1 MSVEPHDAVPSRD
14 GVYVMHID
22 RRVDADKGA
31 WQAQK
36 QQQREQVTQALRQQ
50 RVRDYLLGLRES
62 AKIDDNRKSVQA
74 AARRQ
79 SAS

>member
-1 MSVEPHDAVPSRD
+1 
-14 GVYVMHID
+14 VYVL
-22 RRVDADKGA
+22 RVDRLVNADKGA

-36 QQQREQVTQALRQQ
+36 AMQREQVTNALKQQ
-50 RVRDYLLGLRES
+50 RVRDYLAGLRES
-62 AKIDDNRKSVQA
+62 AKIVDNRKDVQA